1 LNQINLCEC
10 RKQEDSGE
18 KESKK
23 VVKAKMIK
31 EEAKKDSAAND
42 FASLSNLN
50 SEEEEDEDI
59 AMKNLLELEDEV

>member
-1 LNQINLCEC
+1 M
-10 RKQEDSGE
+10 
-18 KESKK
+18 
-23 VVKAKMIK
+23 VKAKMIK